1 MQGETENQLLAF
13 AAERQVEVCVAKP
26 GIILGPGQYLKY
38 MMATVLEFTGVVP
51 SLYNEEVAAAML
63 DRVVKGF
70 DKESLDNSD
79 LRRIGQL
86 ALKHGE

>member
-26 GIILGPGQYLKY
+26 GIILGPGQYLKC